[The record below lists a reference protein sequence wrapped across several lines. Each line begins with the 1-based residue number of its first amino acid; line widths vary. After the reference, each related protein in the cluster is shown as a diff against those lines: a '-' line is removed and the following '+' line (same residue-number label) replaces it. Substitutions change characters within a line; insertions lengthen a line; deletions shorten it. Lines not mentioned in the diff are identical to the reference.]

1 MHTNACACTLG
12 GWGGA
17 LASGGGER
25 RCGWRVGRQCFCHYP
40 SLTAAPPT
48 PIAAAAYPCLFFFF
62 FFFSVRSSP
71 SVSNFSHHIFTA
83 VCSVRNKNFTTLL
96 PPPSSRFPPAPCLAC
111 THRHTPRVPASPTA
125 PLPPKSKGLS
135 KKAGIDQ
142 RSTDQRQARFRS
154 PHPSILGTTS
164 LASLSFLTSLYL
176 SFLSE
181 SCHPSFSIDV
191 D

>member
-1 MHTNACACTLG
+1 MGEGSVGAGG
-12 GWGGA
+12 GWA
-17 LASGGGER
+17 VNVFVITQVSQRLLQRLS
-25 RCGWRVGRQCFCHYP
+25 Q
-40 SLTAAPPT
+40 LLPT
-48 PIAAAAYPCLFFFF
+48 PASFFFSF

-96 PPPSSRFPPAPCLAC
+96 PPSSSRFPPAPCLAC

-125 PLPPKSKGLS
+125 PLPPKSKELS